1 MTPSYHARQEL
12 SQVQITEYESAAR
25 SQEADI
31 LLFMKLHPNNE
42 FTAETLPYYLTTLKS
57 VPVTSIRRALTNL
70 SNGGQISKTGQV
82 QGHYRRPINTYR
94 YGGISHV

>member
-1 MTPSYHARQEL
+1 MAACPEL
-12 SQVQITEYESAAR
+12 IHKVEKYSE
-25 SQEADI
+25 
-31 LLFMKLHPNNE
+31 
-42 FTAETLPYYLTTLKS
+42 LTTLKS

>member
-1 MTPSYHARQEL
+1 MDDHGSYVKCPKCGYKQVTYAEKDVTP
-12 SQVQITEYESAAR
+12 
-25 SQEADI
+25 
-31 LLFMKLHPNNE
+31 
-42 FTAETLPYYLTTLKS
+42 LKN

-70 SNGGQISKTGQV
+70 SNSGQISKTGQV

>member
-25 SQEADI
+25 AQEAGI
-31 LLFMKLHPNNE
+31 LR
-42 FTAETLPYYLTTLKS
+42 
-57 VPVTSIRRALTNL
+57 IRRALTNL
-70 SNGGQISKTGQV
+70 ANGGQISKTGQV

-94 YGGISHV
+94 YGVISHV